1 MEAVTDR
8 RPTRSGAKEVSSGLV
23 GRSGFIFRAIYV
35 AQGLHADAV
44 FAPLRAIMIS
54 LLEGSAAKAR
64 KKAQEKAFVLRLEI
78 VGTEPVIWRRLL
90 VRESM
95 WVSQLHEAIQV
106 AFDWFDYQ
114 THTFVFDGMRLGN
127 PVRRDDWLVEDD
139 RDVKLSDINIEQLG
153 QFGYEYHFGETWQVG
168 VSVEQVGLFEKGRV
182 YPHCV
187 AGERAGPP
195 EDCGG
200 LESFADMLHCIR
212 EPDSEL
218 GREWLEWLGES
229 YDPQHCDLEKINKA
243 LAKLPKS

>member
-1 MEAVTDR
+1 
-8 RPTRSGAKEVSSGLV
+8 
-23 GRSGFIFRAIYV
+23 
-35 AQGLHADAV
+35 LHAGEL
-44 FAPLRAIMIS
+44 FAALWGIMIS

-64 KKAQEKAFVLRLEI
+64 KKVQEKAFALRLEI

-114 THTFVFDGMRLGN
+114 THAFVFDGMRLGN
-127 PVRRDDWLVEDD
+127 PVRRDDWMVEDD
-139 RDVKLSDINIEQLG
+139 RDVRLSDINIEQLG
-153 QFGYEYHFGETWQVG
+153 QFGYEYYFGETWRVAAT
-168 VSVEQVGLFEKGRV
+168 VEQVSLFEKGQV

-218 GREWLEWLGES
+218 GREWLDWLGES

-243 LAKLPKS
+243 LAKLLKS